1 MRTQAR
7 CLYAEREGRWFQP
20 LELHVIAGYQRDSFL
35 ADSEI
40 ADFTVSPG
48 FNPRAGISLANL
60 TSNWSLLTLRE
71 PIGSRTGWPG
81 LEWDNARLQAA
92 APPVAAA
99 FLRTGHLQDRPHAV
113 RPHFGFREAA
123 DSAAPLDRQ
132 STRLHTTH

>member
-60 TSNWSLLTLRE
+60 TSNWALLTLRE
-71 PIGSRTGWPG
+71 PIGARTGWLG

-92 APPVAAA
+92 ARGRGCLPAGGLPPGSSA
-99 FLRTGHLQDRPHAV
+99 RSEEHTSELQ
-113 RPHFGFREAA
+113 
-123 DSAAPLDRQ
+123 SLM
-132 STRLHTTH
+132 RL

>member
-60 TSNWSLLTLRE
+60 TSNWALLTLRE
-71 PIGSRTGWPG
+71 RSEEHTS
-81 LEWDNARLQAA
+81 ELQS
-92 APPVAAA
+92 
-99 FLRTGHLQDRPHAV
+99 LMRISYAV
-113 RPHFGFREAA
+113 FCLNKNTIIHPYKSIHYNHTHTNEEI
-123 DSAAPLDRQ
+123 DS
-132 STRLHTTH
+132 TE